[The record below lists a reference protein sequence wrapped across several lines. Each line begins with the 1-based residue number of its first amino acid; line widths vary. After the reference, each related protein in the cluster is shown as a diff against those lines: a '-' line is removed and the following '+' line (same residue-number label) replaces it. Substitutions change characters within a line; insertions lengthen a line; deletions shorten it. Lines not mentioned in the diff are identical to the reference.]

1 MAYLKRPLT
10 TRFTHS
16 LALAANIH
24 RLQARKGTQVPYMAH
39 ILGVA
44 AIALEHGANEEEA
57 IAAILHDAIE
67 DAPKRLGASGVRG
80 AIEERFGADVLKI
93 VEGCTDSDAQPKPPW
108 KRRKEQYVRRIAQE
122 DASTLLVSASD
133 KLHNVR
139 AILSDFR
146 VEGIGVFDRF
156 NKEAGMHGT
165 IGEAWL
171 SPSRCRTSGSR
182 ILDSTA
188 SSTNSIGQSP
198 RLSRKPA
205 LSESGLQAQ
214 RPFAESLARTCA
226 SIRCQWS
233 TARPAVQATTAAAV
247 ALEQKAKQTFGLGLS
262 IFRAVLVIEEA
273 ESLCP

>member
-1 MAYLKRPLT
+1 MADLKRPLT
-10 TRFTHS
+10 THFTAA

-57 IAAILHDAIE
+57 IGAILHDAIE

-80 AIEERFGADVLKI
+80 AIEERFGSEVLKI

-133 KLHNVR
+133 KLHNAR

-146 VEGIGVFDRF
+146 IDGIRVFDRF
-156 NKEAGMHGT
+156 DKEAGIGGT
-165 IGEAWL
+165 IGYYRGLVIAFQARNKRLE
-171 SPSRCRTSGSR
+171 
-182 ILDSTA
+182 D
-188 SSTNSIGQSP
+188 P
-198 RLSRKPA
+198 RLPR
-205 LSESGLQAQ
+205 LLNELD
-214 RPFAESLARTCA
+214 RTV
-226 SIRCQWS
+226 
-233 TARPAVQATTAAAV
+233 T
-247 ALEQKAKQTFGLGLS
+247 ALEQETGVVGKWPPGSAS
-262 IFRAVLVIEEA
+262 V
-273 ESLCP
+273 C

>member
-1 MAYLKRPLT
+1 MARLERPLT
-10 TRFTHS
+10 AHFTHA

-80 AIEERFGADVLKI
+80 AIEERFGAEVLKI
-93 VEGCTDSDAQPKPPW
+93 VEGCTHSDAQPKPPW
-108 KRRKEQYVRRIAQE
+108 KRRKEQYIRRIARE

-146 VEGIGVFDRF
+146 VEGIRVFERF
-156 NKEAGMHGT
+156 NKEAGMDGT
-165 IGEAWL
+165 IGYYRGLVIAFLAQNKRLED
-171 SPSRCRTSGSR
+171 SRLNRLLNELDRTV
-182 ILDSTA
+182 T
-188 SSTNSIGQSP
+188 
-198 RLSRKPA
+198 
-205 LSESGLQAQ
+205 
-214 RPFAESLARTCA
+214 
-226 SIRCQWS
+226 
-233 TARPAVQATTAAAV
+233 
-247 ALEQKAKQTFGLGLS
+247 ALEQETGVVGKWPPGSAS
-262 IFRAVLVIEEA
+262 VR
-273 ESLCP
+273 

>member
-10 TRFTHS
+10 TRFTHA

-108 KRRKEQYVRRIAQE
+108 KRRKEQYVRRIAHE
-122 DASTLLVSASD
+122 DASTLLVSTPPPSQRTRSD
-133 KLHNVR
+133 SHR
-139 AILSDFR
+139 A
-146 VEGIGVFDRF
+146 
-156 NKEAGMHGT
+156 
-165 IGEAWL
+165 
-171 SPSRCRTSGSR
+171 
-182 ILDSTA
+182 
-188 SSTNSIGQSP
+188 
-198 RLSRKPA
+198 
-205 LSESGLQAQ
+205 
-214 RPFAESLARTCA
+214 
-226 SIRCQWS
+226 
-233 TARPAVQATTAAAV
+233 
-247 ALEQKAKQTFGLGLS
+247 
-262 IFRAVLVIEEA
+262 
-273 ESLCP
+273 